1 MGYSRRP
8 TADPLAYASI
18 LFHFPYYP
26 FADCNLSSTLCRHF
40 NVQSVSLKPGQPIP
54 AFIDFPV
61 LRDAHMPTHAL
72 ALISQDSSE
81 DFAPILMP
89 LNSDMYNARFR
100 AELLPQPPPGT
111 AAPIPH
117 SDAQLVTLPVVQIL
131 VPHAS
136 SVPLLIVFALGL
148 ETNTNILAW
157 TMLPP
162 QVVEEFPN
170 AAAMSQV
177 MAKTMR
183 EQEFQARLKY
193 TQGLWQN
200 TLALGLQDTSIVD
213 LIHTAWNVVAEARR
227 LRDKYRK

>member
-1 MGYSRRP
+1 
-8 TADPLAYASI
+8 
-18 LFHFPYYP
+18 
-26 FADCNLSSTLCRHF
+26 
-40 NVQSVSLKPGQPIP
+40 
-54 AFIDFPV
+54 
-61 LRDAHMPTHAL
+61 
-72 ALISQDSSE
+72 
-81 DFAPILMP
+81 
-89 LNSDMYNARFR
+89 
-100 AELLPQPPPGT
+100 
-111 AAPIPH
+111 
-117 SDAQLVTLPVVQIL
+117 
-131 VPHAS
+131 
-136 SVPLLIVFALGL
+136 
-148 ETNTNILAW
+148 LAW